1 MPAVA
6 GPGWEAPY
14 DIALYS
20 EFISK
25 AALDAY
31 QDYPQ
36 HVALKPFIGAVRQA
50 RNAPIMKFDRSLQQ
64 SSGLKP
70 ALKPYRI
77 KEAICVPPRNCLTS
91 SPRMPA

>member
-6 GPGWEAPY
+6 GPGREAPY

-20 EFISK
+20 DFISK

-31 QDYPQ
+31 QEYPQ

-50 RNAPIMKFDRSLQQ
+50 RNASIMNFDSSLQQ

-70 ALKPYRI
+70 VLKPYRI
-77 KEAICVPPRNCLTS
+77 KEAICILPRNCLTL
-91 SPRMPA
+91 